1 MGSNGQTRVGMLGL
15 GIMGHAM
22 SVNLLAAGFEVV
34 GFDISSERRDA
45 LRDAGGTP
53 AGSPR
58 AVAEAAE
65 VIISVLP
72 SVKALDDVVLG
83 DQGILAAG
91 RGDRTLVEASTLPLE
106 DKLRVRDAAAG
117 RLTMLDCTLSGTGAQ
132 AAVKDVL
139 VYASGDSAAIA
150 SCGAIFDGFARA
162 HHDLGEF
169 GNGTRM
175 KFIANLLVAIHNVA
189 AAEAFVLGMKAGLDP
204 ETIYR
209 VVGDG
214 AGGSRMF
221 TVRGP
226 QMIADNYEPAT
237 MKVEIWQKDMK
248 IISEF
253 ATALDCPTPLLNASA
268 AIYTAAMA
276 QGRGEQDTAAVC
288 AVLAEMARLERTPRK
303 G

>member
-1 MGSNGQTRVGMLGL
+1 MSTAKQVTVGMLGL

-34 GFDISSERRDA
+34 GFDVAAAPAKA
-45 LRDAGGTP
+45 LRAVGGKTV
-53 AGSPR
+53 ASPR
-58 AVAEAAE
+58 AVAEAADL
-65 VIISVLP
+65 IISVLP

-83 DQGILAAG
+83 DDGILAAG
-91 RGDRTLVEASTLPLE
+91 RAGQILIEASTLPLE
-106 DKLRVRDAAAG
+106 DKLRVRAAAAPQ
-117 RLTMLDCTLSGTGAQ
+117 LTMLDCPLSGTGAQ
-132 AAVKDVL
+132 AVTRDLL
-139 VYASGDSAAIA
+139 VYASGEHAAIA
-150 SCGAIFDGFARA
+150 RCAAVFDGFARA

-226 QMIADNYEPAT
+226 QMIADHYEPAT

-253 ATALDCPTPLLNASA
+253 AAALNCPTPLLSASA

-276 QGRGEQDTAAVC
+276 QGRGGQDTAAVC
-288 AVLAEMARLERTPRK
+288 AVLAEMARLERAPGK
-303 G
+303 D